1 MADDKWSAAQ
11 FEKARSS
18 REEHLRAARAG
29 EEEDGFGEDVE
40 EGVDEGEEGERRLT
54 EEERRQAEI
63 EAGVLKPK
71 GEAWGWGVWDGTFS
85 LPLWIWGLGQR

>member
-29 EEEDGFGEDVE
+29 EEDGFGEDVE

-71 GEAWGWGVWDGTFS
+71 GEAWGWGVWDGRFPF
-85 LPLWIWGLGQR
+85 PLWFLGSGQR